1 MSAVLQPDASP
12 GDGRLPQLPPL
23 VRTKGGATFDPRLP
37 IWSYRDGANKISLN
51 FAFEA
56 ALVPEVG
63 RALRATLTWYAE
75 NHSPSHLN
83 NTHAAIK
90 KFVGLVVKTR
100 PGELINQIDGTEIL
114 SHRNS
119 MPHALKR
126 LAALV
131 KKWHAL
137 GYPGVADSAVAVFN
151 DITIKGNK
159 TGEAVLTRDPIT
171 GPFTDIERAGI
182 EDALNAAYADG
193 TLPEEHFLLAWLF
206 MAIGARPVQFAA
218 MKVCDVLSES
228 GDDGHVQF
236 FVRVPRAKQRANLR
250 SEFRDRPLTP
260 QIGRPLL
267 EYALRVRQ
275 RFSGLLHDIDQAPL
289 FPEAR
294 LGVKAQ
300 RAANEAAAWSDYHR
314 TAEHLGVTLSE
325 ALGKLQIRSER
336 TGELMRLNPRRFRYT
351 FGTNAAREGHGLL
364 VIAELL
370 DHAGTESAGVYVAAA
385 PEIAARIE
393 RATALQLAPLAQAFK
408 GILVSGESEASR
420 AGDPSSRII
429 DLRIDRNAKPMGSCG
444 QHGFCGFL
452 APIACYTCQNFE
464 PWLDGPHE
472 SVLDFMLAERDRHV
486 GDSRVAGVN
495 DRTILA
501 VAEVVQ
507 LCRNIK
513 DGGSNGTG
521 AEARG

>member
-1 MSAVLQPDASP
+1 MSAVLQSDAAP
-12 GDGRLPQLPPL
+12 GDERLPPL
-23 VRTKGGATFDPRLP
+23 PPLIQTKGGATFDPRLP
-37 IWSYRDGANKISLN
+37 VWSYRDGANSISLN

-56 ALVPEVG
+56 ALAPELR
-63 RALRATLTWYAE
+63 RAVRATLAWYAE

-90 KFVGLVVKTR
+90 KFIGLVVKAR
-100 PGELINQIDGTEIL
+100 PGQLIFQIDGIEIL

-119 MPHALKR
+119 MLSEMKR
-126 LAALV
+126 FAALV

-151 DITIKGNK
+151 DMTIKGNK
-159 TGEAVLTRDPIT
+159 IGEAVLTRDPIS

-182 EDALNAAYADG
+182 EAALNAAYAEG
-193 TLPEEHFLLAWLF
+193 TLTEEHFLLAWLF

-218 MKVCDVLSES
+218 MKVCDVLSLE
-228 GDDGHVQF
+228 GDNGHVQY
-236 FVRVPRAKQRANLR
+236 FVKVPRAKQRANLR

-260 QIGRPLL
+260 QIGRPLW
-267 EYALRVRQ
+267 EYALRIRE
-275 RFSGLLHDIDQAPL
+275 RLSGHLQDLDQAPL

-294 LGVKAQ
+294 IGAKTQ
-300 RAANEAAAWSDYHR
+300 RVANEAAVWSDFHR
-314 TAEHLGVTLSE
+314 TAENLGTTLSA

-336 TGELMRLNPRRFRYT
+336 TGEFMRLNPRRFRYT
-351 FGTNAAREGHGLL
+351 FGTNAAREGRGLL

-408 GILVSGESEASR
+408 GLLVRDESEASR

-429 DLRIDRNAKPMGSCG
+429 DLRIDRSAKPMGSCG

-472 SVLDFMLAERDRHV
+472 SVLDFLLIERDGHA
-486 GDSRVAGVN
+486 GDQRVAGIN

-513 DGGSNGTG
+513 EGGSNGTG
-521 AEARG
+521 A